1 VLGSRSHG
9 EPVDEAYIALAY
21 GPSAADALQRYSDE
35 RRMGAE
41 THGSARKDAA

>member
-1 VLGSRSHG
+1 LIRPDTYVALALGSG
-9 EPVDEAYIALAY
+9 
-21 GPSAADALQRYSDE
+21 AADALQRYFDE